1 MRKLTEQ
8 EIEDICSIIELEK
21 TVPFDVAISLHEHL
35 VNELRK
41 QLENIKIYP
50 ENIPELKDKIS
61 KNYTFSK
68 VNPGEMIGCIAASS
82 IGEQNTQASLNS
94 FHSAGIMKAN
104 LTDGI
109 SRLDEL
115 ISANKN
121 MKTPSCTFYF
131 SNIDNTDLYQVKRLC
146 NMHIIY
152 HDVFMCLEKYVI
164 NYRNSFTEY
173 EKKYLKFYK
182 KFYRNFNETDW
193 SARFYF
199 QKTKLYN
206 INKTL
211 EDISKH
217 IENNFSD
224 LVCVCY
230 PENKLYIDVFV
241 KDNIS
246 NPSDIMKKGVSYNIE
261 YEEKREKVK
270 KEKEE
275 ECYDCLEEEILSDD
289 EEKNIEEVEEVEE
302 IEEPRID
309 TSSSL
314 IDDENKMY
322 FYVKDIVV
330 PSILT
335 LDLSGIKNIK
345 ECYYSEDSKGKW
357 FVQTKGS
364 NMLGLMNLYIIDHKT
379 VVSNNMNEVFEI
391 LGIEATKQFITDEF
405 FKIIN
410 VSKRHLQILVSAMT
424 FYGVISPV
432 SRYGINKMS
441 GILTKISFEQ
451 PFDNLVN
458 SACLG
463 VVDQI
468 SGVSSSITIGKLAR
482 FGTGIIDVLE
492 DKTKVPL
499 EVNIDT
505 EIDFDKYLKKEEVK
519 QIKKNKPVKLIPRKC
534 TINNQVCEIDKK
546 MSLLEIKTNIIKKA
560 TFNKFEDCDEE
571 LV

>member
-1 MRKLTEQ
+1 
-8 EIEDICSIIELEK
+8 
-21 TVPFDVAISLHEHL
+21 
-35 VNELRK
+35 LRK
-41 QLENIKIYP
+41 QLENINIYSA
-50 ENIPELKDKIS
+50 NISLLKDKIQ

-68 VNPGEMIGCIAASS
+68 VNPGEMVGCIAASS

-121 MKTPSCTFYF
+121 VKTPSCTFYF

-146 NMHIIY
+146 NMHVIY
-152 HDVFMCLEKYVI
+152 HDIFMCLEKYVI
-164 NYRNSFTEY
+164 NYKNSLSDY
-173 EKKYLKFYK
+173 EKKYIKFYK

-211 EDISKH
+211 EDIAKQ

-224 LVCVCY
+224 LICIFY

-246 NPSDIMKKGVSYNIE
+246 NPSDIIKKGVSYNIE
-261 YEEKREKVK
+261 YEEKREKIK

-275 ECYDCLEEEILSDD
+275 ECYECLEDEIVSDD
-289 EEKNIEEVEEVEE
+289 EDKQEPIYDENEIDEVEEQK
-302 IEEPRID
+302 ID
-309 TSSSL
+309 TTTAL
-314 IDDENKMY
+314 IDDDNKMY
-322 FYVKDIVV
+322 FYIKDIVV
-330 PSILT
+330 NSILNLQLT
-335 LDLSGIKNIK
+335 GIKNIK

-357 FVQTKGS
+357 FVQTKGN
-364 NMLGLMNLYIIDHKT
+364 NMRDLMNLNIVNHKT

-391 LGIEATKQFITDEF
+391 IGIEATKQFITEEF

-424 FYGVISPV
+424 FHGIISPV
-432 SRYGINKMS
+432 SRYGINKMA

-451 PFDNLVN
+451 PFDNLVS

-468 SGVSSSITIGKLAR
+468 SGVSSAITIGKLAR
-482 FGTGIIDVLE
+482 FGTGMIDVLD
-492 DKTKVPL
+492 DKTKVPY
-499 EVNIDT
+499 ENKIDT
-505 EIDFDKYLKKEEVK
+505 EIDFDKYLKKK
-519 QIKKNKPVKLIPRKC
+519 DINKKHNRTKNLIVRKC
-534 TINNQVCEIDKK
+534 TINNDVSEIDKK
-546 MSLLEIKTNIIKKA
+546 MSLLEIQTNILNKS
-560 TFNKFEDCDEE
+560 TYNKFEVCEEE

>member
-1 MRKLTEQ
+1 M
-8 EIEDICSIIELEK
+8 
-21 TVPFDVAISLHEHL
+21 
-35 VNELRK
+35 
-41 QLENIKIYP
+41 
-50 ENIPELKDKIS
+50 
-61 KNYTFSK
+61 
-68 VNPGEMIGCIAASS
+68 
-82 IGEQNTQASLNS
+82 
-94 FHSAGIMKAN
+94 
-104 LTDGI
+104 
-109 SRLDEL
+109 LD
-115 ISANKN
+115 
-121 MKTPSCTFYF
+121 
-131 SNIDNTDLYQVKRLC
+131 
-146 NMHIIY
+146 
-152 HDVFMCLEKYVI
+152 
-164 NYRNSFTEY
+164 
-173 EKKYLKFYK
+173 
-182 KFYRNFNETDW
+182 
-193 SARFYF
+193 
-199 QKTKLYN
+199 
-206 INKTL
+206 
-211 EDISKH
+211 
-217 IENNFSD
+217 
-224 LVCVCY
+224 
-230 PENKLYIDVFV
+230 
-241 KDNIS
+241 
-246 NPSDIMKKGVSYNIE
+246 
-261 YEEKREKVK
+261 
-270 KEKEE
+270 
-275 ECYDCLEEEILSDD
+275 
-289 EEKNIEEVEEVEE
+289 
-302 IEEPRID
+302 
-309 TSSSL
+309 
-314 IDDENKMY
+314 
-322 FYVKDIVV
+322 
-330 PSILT
+330 
-335 LDLSGIKNIK
+335 
-345 ECYYSEDSKGKW
+345 
-357 FVQTKGS
+357 
-364 NMLGLMNLYIIDHKT
+364 LMNLYIIEHKT

>member
-35 VNELRK
+35 TNELKK

-50 ENIPELKDKIS
+50 ENIPELKDKIL

-68 VNPGEMIGCIAASS
+68 VNPGEMVGCIAASS

-131 SNIDNTDLYQVKRLC
+131 NNIDNTDLYQVKRLC
-146 NMHIIY
+146 NMYVIY

-164 NYRNSFTEY
+164 NYKNNFTEY
-173 EKKYLKFYK
+173 ERKYIKFYK
-182 KFYRNFNETDW
+182 KFYKNFNETDW

-211 EDISKH
+211 EDIAKH

-224 LVCVCY
+224 LICVCY

-275 ECYDCLEEEILSDD
+275 ECYDCLEEEIVSDD
-289 EEKNIEEVEEVEE
+289 EEKDTVEDIDEIEEVEE
-302 IEEPRID
+302 PKID
-309 TSSSL
+309 TSLSL
-314 IDDENKMY
+314 IDDDNKMY
-322 FYVKDIVV
+322 FYVKDIVI
-330 PSILT
+330 PSIIT
-335 LDLSGIKNIK
+335 LELSGIKNIK

-364 NMLGLMNLYIIDHKT
+364 NMQDLMNLHIIEHKS

-424 FYGVISPV
+424 FYGIISPV
-432 SRYGINKMS
+432 SRYGINKMA

-451 PFDNLVN
+451 PFDNLVS

-492 DKTKVPL
+492 DKTKVPS
-499 EVNIDT
+499 EVNVDT
-505 EIDFDKYLKKEEVK
+505 EIDFDKYLKKEEKV
-519 QIKKNKPVKLIPRKC
+519 IKKSIPNRLIPRKC
-534 TINNQVCEIDKK
+534 TINNQVSEIDKK
-546 MSLLEIKTNIIKKA
+546 MSLLEIETNIIKKA
-560 TFNKFEDCDEE
+560 TFNKFEDCEEE